1 MAEHALSYF
10 LVLVVVCNV
19 AVMLGLAAIVLLV
32 PRMTRR
38 RPAHRAD
45 AAPLRGRLALVPS
58 RPAAARATGAAHVRA
73 A

>member
-10 LVLVVVCNV
+10 IALVVVCNV
-19 AVMLGLAAIVLLV
+19 SVMVGLAAIVVFV

-45 AAPLRGRLALVPS
+45 VAPLRLKLVPS
-58 RPAAARATGAAHVRA
+58 RPTGARVAGA
-73 A
+73 ATARVA

>member
-10 LVLVVVCNV
+10 IALVVVCNV
-19 AVMLGLAAIVLLV
+19 SVMVGLAAIVVFV

-38 RPAHRAD
+38 RPAHRAEV
-45 AAPLRGRLALVPS
+45 APLRLTVIPS
-58 RPAAARATGAAHVRA
+58 RPTGTRVARATPARA